1 MFSVLTGHKERLRTG
16 HDPLKPSPFWLGAS
30 PAVFVFLWST
40 GFIGA
45 TYGLPYA
52 EPWTFLSYRF
62 AIVAVLLVAFSLA
75 TRAPWPATP
84 KACLQNAF
92 VGVLIHGIYLGGVFA
107 AIARGMPTGLA
118 ALIIGLQP
126 ALTAVAAQPVLGERV
141 SRLQWMGILLG
152 FAGMVLVVGNKAVAG
167 GATGWRPDAVTLAL
181 NVAALLAITTG
192 SIYQKAYLPH
202 QNIRTGTT
210 WQYVGGFA
218 VVFAVALA
226 LEEGRVEWT
235 GEFIFAMSWLV
246 IVLSFGA
253 VSLLMLIIRHGDVSR
268 IASLFYLVPPVT
280 AVLAYLMFG
289 ERLNAI
295 QIAGMVVATVGV
307 ALVNRRAAPKT

>member
-1 MFSVLTGHKERLRTG
+1 MKSPPVWLRT
-16 HDPLKPSPFWLGAS
+16 S
-30 PAVFVFLWST
+30 PALFVFLWST

-52 EPWTFLSYRF
+52 EPWTFLAYRF
-62 AIVAVLLVAFSLA
+62 AIVVVLLAGFSVI
-75 TRAPWPATP
+75 TGAPWPSTP

-107 AIARGMPTGLA
+107 AISRGMPTGLA
-118 ALIIGLQP
+118 ALVIGLQP
-126 ALTAVAAQPVLGERV
+126 ALTAIAARPVLGERV
-141 SRLQWMGILLG
+141 SRLQWLGILLG
-152 FAGMVLVVGNKAVAG
+152 FSGLVLVVGNKAVSG
-167 GATGWRPDAVTLAL
+167 GTTGWQPDGPALAL
-181 NVAALLAITTG
+181 NLAALLAITAG

-218 VVFAVALA
+218 VVFAVALMI
-226 LEEGRVEWT
+226 EDGRVEWT
-235 GEFIFAMSWLV
+235 GDFIFAMSWLV
-246 IVLSFGA
+246 IVLSLGA

-280 AVLAYLMFG
+280 AVLAYFLFG
-289 ERLNAI
+289 ETLNAV
-295 QIAGMVVATVGV
+295 QIAGMAVTTFGV
-307 ALVNRRAAPKT
+307 ALVNRRATAGDKEK

>member
-1 MFSVLTGHKERLRTG
+1 MKT
-16 HDPLKPSPFWLGAS
+16 PSFWISAS

-45 TYGLPYA
+45 TFGLPYA
-52 EPWTFLSYRF
+52 EPWTFLAYRF
-62 AIVAVLLVAFSLA
+62 AIAAVLLAAFA
-75 TRAPWPATP
+75 VITRAPWPATP
-84 KACLQNAF
+84 KLCLQNAF

-107 AIARGMPTGLA
+107 AISRGMPTGLA

-126 ALTAVAAQPVLGERV
+126 ALTAIVAQPVLGERV

-167 GATGWRPDAVTLAL
+167 GATGWQPDAVTLCL
-181 NVAALLAITTG
+181 NIAALLAITAG
-192 SIYQKAYLPH
+192 SVYQKAYLPH

-210 WQYVGGFA
+210 WQYVGAFL
-218 VVFAVALA
+218 VVFAVAVA
-226 LEEGRVEWT
+226 LEQGRVEWT
-235 GEFIFAMSWLV
+235 GEFIFAMGWLV

-253 VSLLMLIIRHGDVSR
+253 VSLLMLIIRHGDVSK

-280 AVLAYLMFG
+280 AVLAYLFFD
-289 ERLNAI
+289 EQLNAV
-295 QIAGMVVATVGV
+295 QIAGMAVATLGV
-307 ALVNRRAAPKT
+307 ALVNRRTAAKV